1 MTEAMS
7 MTASH
12 TSDATRATPGSTTAG
27 SALRDVLE
35 ASLHYVNG
43 KLAQKTQRWAGE
55 LHDYEPTRGPAEQAG
70 YEGAKAKLQGRNAI
84 WAAIKGAWAGASGNL
99 KLAAVLVLIL
109 LLVLAPV
116 PTLLLLLGVLIAA
129 LIKAIQAA
137 NR

>member
-1 MTEAMS
+1 

-12 TSDATRATPGSTTAG
+12 TSGATGANPASTTAG

-43 KLAQKTQRWAGE
+43 RLEQKTQRWAGE
-55 LHDYEPTRGPAEQAG
+55 LDDYETTRGPAEQAG
-70 YEGAKAKLQGRNAI
+70 YESAKAELQGRNAI

-99 KLAAVLVLIL
+99 KLAGVLVLIL
-109 LLVLAPV
+109 FLVLAPV
-116 PTLLLLLGVLIAA
+116 PALLLILGVLIAA

-137 NR
+137 DR